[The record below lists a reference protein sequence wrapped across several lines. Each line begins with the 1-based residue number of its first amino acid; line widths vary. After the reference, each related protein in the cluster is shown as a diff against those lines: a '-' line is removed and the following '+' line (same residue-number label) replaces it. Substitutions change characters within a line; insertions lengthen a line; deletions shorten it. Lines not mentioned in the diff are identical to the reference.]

1 MYVEAD
7 PSGADSWKLE
17 AVVDLLKD
25 GAVGVIPTDT
35 VYICPP
41 TSFFFFFFNL
51 IDFSLFW
58 ILSSTIGLNT
68 STPFYLL

>member
-41 TSFFFFFFNL
+41 TSFFFF
-51 IDFSLFW
+51 LFQ
-58 ILSSTIGLNT
+58 
-68 STPFYLL
+68 FD